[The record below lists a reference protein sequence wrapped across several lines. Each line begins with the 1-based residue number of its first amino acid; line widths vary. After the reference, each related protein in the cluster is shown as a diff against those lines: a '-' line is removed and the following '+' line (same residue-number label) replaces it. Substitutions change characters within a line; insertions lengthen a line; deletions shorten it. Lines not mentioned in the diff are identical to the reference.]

1 MRNIRRAT
9 ALSLALLTA
18 VGGLTIGGAVA
29 SASATT
35 PPVATNG
42 DLVAAVGTGQTPGAV
57 VTLGTDLD
65 LSAAGALS
73 IGQTLTLDLDG
84 YTLKTNGISV
94 ATGVTLTI
102 RDSDADG
109 DASTTGHLIS
119 NPNSGLNFVPGINV
133 AGAHVVIKSG
143 NIVAK
148 GTFGAAG
155 IGTGFN
161 AVTGS
166 VEIDGGTVTASGGG
180 QAPGIGSGGGAATVS
195 VLVNG
200 GKVTATSGGEGAG
213 IGSSS
218 SSGGG
223 ASVVI
228 EGGSVTGHGGVDGAG
243 IGGGAFSP
251 AGSVQINGGTV
262 TADGQTGIGGGVGG
276 DSGVIAITGGD
287 VTATSTGS
295 GAGIGTGGQVTS
307 TGSIVISGGRI
318 HATGNNQGAGI
329 GGGFSGTPGT
339 IDIEGGNTTAT
350 GGQLATAIGAGFG
363 ASGDAITIGAR
374 ATVTATANPAM
385 PGRAVIGTTGTT
397 GFGTLD
403 VAGTL
408 TIPTNDYLA
417 TTPDGTLTVES
428 TGIIAGGGTLG
439 GFGSATNHGTI
450 SVSTVSDI
458 LDPHSGGVGLTTTDH
473 NYLVTFDSNPPDVT
487 EPSQLQFVRIY
498 APTFAAANRAIAPW
512 FDQQGSI
519 FTGWNSAADGSGNQL
534 TTSTVF
540 SADQTYY
547 AVWKQITAITVTPSS
562 STVVAGSTVTF
573 ALHGTD
579 VDGDSS
585 NQTAGGSITD
595 TTAEINADSS
605 HQIQFTTAGVH
616 HILGQLY
623 VGPQI
628 GGVTLSTTADTTV
641 TVTPGALNALTLTPE
656 VTAATVATGTTQKYD
671 LTGMDVYGNA
681 IDGLP
686 ADTTIVV
693 PAGDTTSTDPT
704 TGVIS
709 VHFTGLGSQILR
721 ATDGAVTTTITVTVV
736 KDTPTIH
743 LTLPSSW
750 KHGVTTRV
758 TLTLGVGASGI
769 KPTGTV
775 RVYYGT
781 KYVTITYKS
790 TSKSTV
796 TVTIPKLLK
805 KSYSIHASYYGSST
819 YAKVATVTTVIHAR

>member
-35 PPVATNG
+35 PPVATNA
-42 DLVAAVGTGQTPGAV
+42 DLVAAVGSGQTPGAV
-57 VTLGTDLD
+57 VTLGTDLN
-65 LSAAGALS
+65 LSASAALS

-84 YTLKTNGISV
+84 YTLNTNGISL

-102 RDSDADG
+102 RDSDTDG

-119 NPNSGLNFVPGINV
+119 DPNAQSNFVPGINV
-133 AGAHVVIKSG
+133 AGAHLVIKSG
-143 NIVAK
+143 NLVAK

-166 VEIDGGTVTASGGG
+166 VEIDGGTVTAGGGG
-180 QAPGIGSGGGAATVS
+180 QAPGIGGGGGAASVS

-200 GKVTATSGGEGAG
+200 GTVTATTGGEAAG

-218 SSGGG
+218 NSSDG
-223 ASVVI
+223 AAVVI
-228 EGGSVTGHGGVDGAG
+228 DGGTVTAHGGTDGAG
-243 IGGGAFSP
+243 IGGGAFSSG
-251 AGSVQINGGTV
+251 GSVQINGGTV

-276 DSGVIAITGGD
+276 DSGVIAITAGD

-295 GAGIGTGGQVTS
+295 GAGIGTGGQVSS

-318 HATGNNQGAGI
+318 HATGNDEGAGI
-329 GGGFSGTPGT
+329 GGGYVGTPGT
-339 IDIEGGNTTAT
+339 VAIEGGNVTAT
-350 GGQLATAIGAGFG
+350 AGQYATAIGAGYG
-363 ASGDAITIGAR
+363 GSGGAITIGAR
-374 ATVTATANPAM
+374 AVVTATGSPGT
-385 PGRAVIGTTGTT
+385 PGRPVIGTTGTS

-417 TTPDGTLTVES
+417 MTPDGALTVET
-428 TGIIAGGGTLG
+428 TGNIAGGGTLG
-439 GFGSATNHGTI
+439 GTGSVTNHGTI
-450 SVSTVSDI
+450 SVPTVADI
-458 LDPHSGGVGLTTTDH
+458 LDPHSGGVGLTITDH
-473 NYLVTFDSNPPDVT
+473 NYLVTFDSNPPDIT
-487 EPSQLQFVRIY
+487 DTSQQQFVRIY

-512 FDQQGSI
+512 YDQQGFI
-519 FTGWNSAADGSGNQL
+519 FTGWNSAVDGSGNPI

-540 SADQTYY
+540 SADQPYY
-547 AVWKQITAITVTPSS
+547 AVWKPITAITVTPSS
-562 STVVAGSTVTF
+562 STVVAGGTVTF

-579 VDGDSS
+579 VDADSS
-585 NQTAGGSITD
+585 NQTAAGSITD
-595 TTAEINADSS
+595 NTTDINADSS
-605 HQIQFTTAGVH
+605 HQILFTTAGVH
-616 HILGQLY
+616 HISGQLF
-623 VGPQI
+623 VGAP
-628 GGVTLSTTADTTV
+628 VDVWLATSVDATV
-641 TVTPGALNALTLTPE
+641 TVTPAALNALTLTPE

-671 LTGMDVYGNA
+671 LTGVDVYGNA

-686 ADTTIVV
+686 AHTTITV

-709 VHFTGLGSQILR
+709 VHFTGLGSQIVT
-721 ATDGAVTTTITVTVV
+721 ATDGAITTTTTVTVV

-743 LTLPSSW
+743 LSLPSSW

-781 KYVTITYKS
+781 RYVTVTYKS

-796 TVTIPKLLK
+796 SVAIPPL
-805 KSYSIHASYYGSST
+805 SRRTYSIYASYYGSTT
-819 YAKVATVTTVIHAR
+819 YAKVSTVTTTIHAR